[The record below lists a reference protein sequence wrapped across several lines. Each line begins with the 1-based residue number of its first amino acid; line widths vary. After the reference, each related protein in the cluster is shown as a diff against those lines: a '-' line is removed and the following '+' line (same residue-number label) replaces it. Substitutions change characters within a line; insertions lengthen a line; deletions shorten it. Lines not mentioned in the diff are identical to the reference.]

1 MIMASQ
7 APIIGAWY
15 QDASNDQLF
24 EVVAIDEQ
32 AGAVEIQYL
41 DGDVG
46 ELDFDTWQ
54 QMLLLSAKPPEDWRV
69 SYELS
74 NEDSSMADDVYVP
87 EKWGDPLSEL
97 DSETIYVLDDF

>member
-1 MIMASQ
+1 MASQ
-7 APIIGAWY
+7 VPTIGAWY

-32 AGAVEIQYL
+32 AGAAEIQYL

-54 QMLLLSAKPPEDWRV
+54 QMLLLSAKPPEDWRA
-69 SYELS
+69 SYKLS
-74 NEDSSMADDVYVP
+74 NEDSLMADDVYVP
-87 EKWGDPLSEL
+87 ENWDDPLSVL
-97 DSETIYVLDDF
+97 DSDTIYGLDDF